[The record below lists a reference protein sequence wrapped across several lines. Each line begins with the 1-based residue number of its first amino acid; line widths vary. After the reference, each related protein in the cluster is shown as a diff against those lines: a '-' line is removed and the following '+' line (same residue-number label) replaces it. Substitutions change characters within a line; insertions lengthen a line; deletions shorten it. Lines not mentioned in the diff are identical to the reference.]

1 VEVVGFYREAAIDL
15 SPGFQ
20 PWVSRTKRYA
30 LKALP
35 TPRGG
40 CNSQLAQ
47 YSNAPILHHS
57 DVAGFEDEDDDENE
71 APHEWRPRVVLL
83 AIREPL
89 SHTVPRLELLLS
101 PLLPPDS
108 SVVRSSPANATSDG
122 LLQPQSQPRPR
133 MQPHWLLTASRIR

>member
-1 VEVVGFYREAAIDL
+1 MEVFGFYREAVIDL

-40 CNSQLAQ
+40 VQF
-47 YSNAPILHHS
+47 PIG
-57 DVAGFEDEDDDENE
+57 A
-71 APHEWRPRVVLL
+71 VLQL

-89 SHTVPRLELLLS
+89 SHTVPPPALLLS
-101 PLLPPDS
+101 RLLPRDFGE
-108 SVVRSSPANATSDG
+108 VHSSPANATSDG
-122 LLQPQSQPRPR
+122 LLQPQRQPQPR